1 MRGGPILSSK
11 KKKKKERKKEK
22 RVGDR
27 RTPGMWNWSNSG
39 MEGIGLVSQKDQLDH
54 RGQKAHPW
62 IICVFRNTLSP
73 LATLTGIHHP

>member
-1 MRGGPILSSK
+1 MRGAPILSS

-54 RGQKAHPW
+54 PGQKAHPW